1 MGEHPWGARAL
12 NDRGGDE
19 RKGGLAILCH
29 PRPVGDIL
37 VPLGGVGG
45 GGGPLTMV
53 SRWTGRSDLS
63 RGGALSTRQGGLLLS
78 EGFGWERE
86 MKIVC

>member
-1 MGEHPWGARAL
+1 MLHQPLELGLGEHPWGARAL

-19 RKGGLAILCH
+19 RKGGLVILCH

-37 VPLGGVGG
+37 VPLAALGGWGG
-45 GGGPLTMV
+45 APLTMV

-63 RGGALSTRQGGLLLS
+63 RGGALSTRQGGPA
-78 EGFGWERE
+78 E
-86 MKIVC
+86 

>member
-1 MGEHPWGARAL
+1 MFHQPLELGLGEHPWGARAL

-37 VPLGGVGG
+37 VPLGGEGG
-45 GGGPLTMV
+45 GVP
-53 SRWTGRSDLS
+53 
-63 RGGALSTRQGGLLLS
+63 
-78 EGFGWERE
+78 
-86 MKIVC
+86 

>member
-1 MGEHPWGARAL
+1 MFHQPLELGLGEHPWGARAL

-37 VPLGGVGG
+37 VPLGGE
-45 GGGPLTMV
+45 
-53 SRWTGRSDLS
+53 
-63 RGGALSTRQGGLLLS
+63 RGGSPDD
-78 EGFGWERE
+78 GFTMDRE
-86 MKIVC
+86 IGSFKGRGP